1 MALNIPESLARLESN
16 CGVFAVWMLLQHH
29 GVQIDVADL
38 INVCRHDEEGTY
50 TIALAVALKKLGFEV
65 SFHSDE
71 DPSISPS
78 ERMSYKEAKV
88 LKIPTGPALSYQD
101 IQAAIQNGK
110 MVIVYYDTLDGV
122 GNQSL
127 IYSIDQNE
135 ICFFD
140 SFEPMLAA
148 VFEKQRKAEGIC
160 RQAIIIGDR
169 NLSIYSTKLN

>member
-1 MALNIPESLARLESN
+1 MALNIPESLANLEANS
-16 CGVFAVWMLLQHH
+16 GVFAVWMVLKHY
-29 GVQIDVADL
+29 GVQVDIAEL
-38 INVCRHDEEGTY
+38 IKVCRYEQDGTY
-50 TIALAVALKKLGFEV
+50 TIALAVALKKFGFDV
-65 SFHSDE
+65 SFHSDK
-71 DPSISPS
+71 DPNISPS

-101 IQAAIQNGK
+101 IQVAIQNGQ

-127 IYSIDQNE
+127 VYSIDPKE

-140 SFEPMLAA
+140 SFEPMSAA
-148 VFEKQRKAEGIC
+148 VFENQRKAEGIC

-169 NLSIYSTKLN
+169 NLNIYSTTLN